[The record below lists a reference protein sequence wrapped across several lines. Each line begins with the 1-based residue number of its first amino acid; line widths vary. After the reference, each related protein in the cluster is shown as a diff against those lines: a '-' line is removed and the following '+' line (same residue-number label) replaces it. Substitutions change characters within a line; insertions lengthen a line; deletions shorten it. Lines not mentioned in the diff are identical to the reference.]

1 MGKLALKRKRA
12 RFSGAA
18 EEIVYDED
26 ARREYLTVFR
36 KRKAERR
43 VEALEKAREK
53 EQAALKALRSLKR
66 KEASDFANGHGAN
79 GSSLPRAWVKAG
91 PDAAAENDD
100 NNEEGGGGN
109 EEEIDEPGIE
119 RERTEYVDDFTRDAF
134 GGEGAVVV
142 TTALGWPGEEEE
154 EEEEEEDEEDND
166 NDDNGSINA
175 STTGSKRFKSSGSS
189 YISRSAREEL
199 ELERLRELAL
209 PHKERIAA
217 KAAIAEAKKATQMRK
232 ALLEGKKKKLK
243 HRRGKDGKAL
253 PEKERRSGKSG
264 KSERRKRSKNSF
276 PKD

>member
-12 RFSGAA
+12 RFAGAA

-26 ARREYLTVFR
+26 ARREYLTGFR

-53 EQAALKALRSLKR
+53 EVAALKAMRSLKR

-91 PDAAAENDD
+91 PDAKQ
-100 NNEEGGGGN
+100 NEEEEGS
-109 EEEIDEPGIE
+109 EEIDEPGVE

-142 TTALGWPGEEEE
+142 TTALGWPGEEEDE
-154 EEEEEEDEEDND
+154 EEEEEEGED
-166 NDDNGSINA
+166 DDAGSVNA

-189 YISRSAREEL
+189 YVSRSAREEI
-199 ELERLRELAL
+199 ELERLRELAM

-217 KAAIAEAKKATQMRK
+217 KAAIVAAKKATQMHR
-232 ALLEGKKKKLK
+232 ALLEGKKKKQK

-253 PEKERRSGKSG
+253 PEKEKRSGPSG
-264 KSERRKRSKNSF
+264 KKERKKRTKNSF

>member
-12 RFSGAA
+12 RFAGAA

-26 ARREYLTVFR
+26 ARREYLTGFR

-53 EQAALKALRSLKR
+53 ELAALKAMRSLKR

-91 PDAAAENDD
+91 PDAKQ
-100 NNEEGGGGN
+100 NEEVGEEGA
-109 EEEIDEPGIE
+109 EEIDEPGVE

-142 TTALGWPGEEEE
+142 TTALGWPGEEEDE
-154 EEEEEEDEEDND
+154 EEEEEED
-166 NDDNGSINA
+166 DDAGSVNA

-189 YISRSAREEL
+189 YVSRSAREEI

-217 KAAIAEAKKATQMRK
+217 KAAIVAAKKATQVHR
-232 ALLEGKKKKLK
+232 ALLEGKKKKQK

-253 PEKERRSGKSG
+253 PEKEKKRSGPSG
-264 KSERRKRSKNSF
+264 QKERKKRSKMSY

>member
-12 RFSGAA
+12 RFAGAA

-26 ARREYLTVFR
+26 ARREYLTGFR

-53 EQAALKALRSLKR
+53 EHAALKAMRSLKR

-91 PDAAAENDD
+91 PDAKQNEGEE
-100 NNEEGGGGN
+100 EEGD
-109 EEEIDEPGIE
+109 EEIDEPGVE

-142 TTALGWPGEEEE
+142 TTALGWPGEEEDEE
-154 EEEEEEDEEDND
+154 EEEEEED
-166 NDDNGSINA
+166 DDAGSVNA

-189 YISRSAREEL
+189 YVSRSAREEI

-217 KAAIAEAKKATQMRK
+217 KAAIVAAKKATQVHR
-232 ALLEGKKKKLK
+232 ALLEGKKKKQK

-253 PEKERRSGKSG
+253 PEKEKKRSGPSG
-264 KSERRKRSKNSF
+264 QKERKKRSKMSY